1 MSPAH
6 TCLALDKIQSIGDS
20 ADRVEKEIYVGREGR
35 PPITVRLDR
44 AERMLNKVANVSTAL
59 VVLSL
64 AGLGSV
70 IVQIIVKH
78 MAK

>member
-1 MSPAH
+1 MSPSH
-6 TCLALDKIQSIGDS
+6 TCLSLDKIQSIGDS